1 MYSYEQTHT
10 SPLRSKHFN
19 YGLNTVDNIDSKC
32 MFLLFITFRFTF
44 ILQIQTRMLTKL
56 SLHQT
61 QKDDCHH
68 TPPHGGT

>member
-1 MYSYEQTHT
+1 MA
-10 SPLRSKHFN
+10 LI
-19 YGLNTVDNIDSKC
+19 DNIDSK
-32 MFLLFITFRFTF
+32 MYVFIVNFITFRFTF

-56 SLHQT
+56 SLPQT

>member
-1 MYSYEQTHT
+1 MA
-10 SPLRSKHFN
+10 LI
-19 YGLNTVDNIDSKC
+19 DNIDSK
-32 MFLLFITFRFTF
+32 MLLLFITFRITF

-68 TPPHGGT
+68 TPPHGDT

>member
-1 MYSYEQTHT
+1 MA
-10 SPLRSKHFN
+10 LI
-19 YGLNTVDNIDSKC
+19 DNIDSK
-32 MFLLFITFRFTF
+32 MYVFIVNFITFRFTF

-68 TPPHGGT
+68 TPPHGDT